1 VFYTGMVVLFG
12 SAIPPLI
19 VGKEKQYNPIS
30 NEINAEEVK
39 KLNFFQ
45 QTWKS
50 LRGMTNEVARILLV
64 CLFTNAAQSPF
75 LFYFTNYMGVLNGG
89 DGTAPAGSAAK
100 IAYDTGVSYGSL
112 GFALNGSTYESQY
125 TNSNC

>member
-1 VFYTGMVVLFG
+1 MVVLFV
-12 SAIPPLI
+12 SMIPPLL
-19 VGKEKQYNPIS
+19 VGKEKPYNPVS
-30 NEINAEEVK
+30 SEINSDPKK

-50 LRGMTNEVARILLV
+50 LTGMTNEVARILVV

-89 DGTAPAGSAAK
+89 SGTAPAGSAAK
-100 IAYDTGVSYGSL
+100 HAYDVGVSYGSL
-112 GFALNGSTYESQY
+112 GFALNGSKK
-125 TNSNC
+125 